1 MGKFLELMESWD
13 GYRPMADRRLSEA
26 AMARALDL
34 LTNARG
40 VPTHRHRYEM
50 EEAITTSDFPTLF
63 GGILDRG
70 LMARY
75 SAVKPAW
82 RAWVPVGRLADFRQ
96 AELHKVQGNDTRL
109 DKVAEKAAYP
119 LAPMATAHYH
129 RQLFKYGRMFDI
141 SWESIIND
149 AMGAMQDIEER
160 FLEAA
165 LLSEAWEATGT
176 YASATGPN
184 SALFGATIT
193 DVDGQAITNQG
204 VLALTIANIQTT
216 LGLMAKQT
224 DVNGR
229 TLSIS
234 GVHLVVPK
242 MLEFTALQALTSA
255 YVQQVDTAGGAN
267 ATAPTF
273 VPLGTTNVLPR
284 VGLQLH
290 VDDNLAAMDV
300 SGNGDGTWYMFA
312 NKGATQM
319 DFLAGHESPEICMK
333 ASDKVSTGGGTIS
346 PFEGDFESDDVKYRV
361 RHCFGGTQ
369 LDPRYA
375 YAQVSA

>member
-1 MGKFLELMESWD
+1 MGNFLELMETWD
-13 GYRPMADRRLSEA
+13 GYRPMTDRRLSEA

-40 VPTHRHRYEM
+40 VPMHRHRYEM
-50 EEAITTSDFPTLF
+50 QEAITTSDFPTLF
-63 GGILDRG
+63 GGILDRQ

-75 SAVKPAW
+75 SAVKPEW
-82 RAWVPVGRLADFRQ
+82 RSWVPTGRLTDFRQ
-96 AELHKVQGNDTRL
+96 AELHKVQGLDTRL
-109 DKVAEKAAYP
+109 DKVAEKANYP
-119 LAPMATAHYH
+119 LAPMSTAHYH

-149 AMGAMQDIEER
+149 AMGAMRDIEDR

-184 SALFGATIT
+184 PALFGATIA

-234 GVHLVVPK
+234 GVNLVVPK
-242 MLEFTALQALTSA
+242 LLEFTARQALTSA

-267 ATAPTF
+267 ATTPTF
-273 VPLGTTNVLPR
+273 VPLGTSNVLPQ

-290 VDDNLAAMDV
+290 VDENLAAMDV
-300 SGNGDGTWYMFA
+300 SGNGDGTWYLCA
-312 NKGATQM
+312 NKGAMQM

-333 ASDKVSTGGGTIS
+333 SSDKVSTGGGSIS
-346 PFEGDFESDDVKYRV
+346 PFEGDFESDNVLYRV

-375 YAQVSA
+375 YAQVHV